1 MSRLRLAF
9 ASVAGTLVAAIV
21 VLLMSVAPV
30 AIAEPLFIGDY
41 ATGDFSQWPVVQTT
55 SYNDSGKDYI
65 PSYSARIVQD
75 PVKGNVARFEV
86 RPGDVPPFGGG
97 ERSEVEGGPETGG
110 ADGQTRWYQFST
122 KFDPSFPLNH
132 ADLGWAVTNQFH
144 ARNAGGSPPVSWTV
158 DGKNGFWSLMIEK
171 QSAPGEYLQT
181 IPIFDTPLNV
191 GQWHDVT
198 MQINWSTS
206 DEMGW
211 IRLWHNGT
219 RQTFLNGTDT
229 YFVRTLIPGTTGV
242 YYKEGVYRKAINSAD
257 IVYHTG
263 FRSADSEEAL

>member
-1 MSRLRLAF
+1 MFRLRPAI
-9 ASVAGTLVAAIV
+9 ASVTGTVVAATV
-21 VLLMSVAPV
+21 VLAVSMAPP
-30 AIAEPLFIGDY
+30 AAAQPLFTGDY
-41 ATGDFSQWPVVQTT
+41 ATGNFSQWPVLQATN
-55 SYNDSGKDYI
+55 YNDSGKDYV

-132 ADLGWAVTNQFH
+132 ADLGWGVTNQFH

-158 DGKNGFWSLMIEK
+158 DGKNGYWSLTIEK
-171 QSAPGEYLQT
+171 QSAPGAYLQT

-206 DEMGW
+206 DETGW

-229 YFVRTLIPGTTGV
+229 YFVRTLIPGATGV
-242 YYKEGVYRKAINSAD
+242 YYKEGVYRQPISSTD

-263 FRSADSEEAL
+263 FRSADSEAAL